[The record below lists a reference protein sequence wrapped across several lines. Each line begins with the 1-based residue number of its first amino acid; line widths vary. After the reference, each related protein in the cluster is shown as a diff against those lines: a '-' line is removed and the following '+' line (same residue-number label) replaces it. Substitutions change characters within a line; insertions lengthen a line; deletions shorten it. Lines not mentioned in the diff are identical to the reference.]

1 MAADRRRGAS
11 PGARGAEAR
20 AAEALAAALDERF
33 GLALPPGDAAAL
45 ARRLRHRIA
54 ERALEDLASYVEYL
68 LHGAGEDAWEAL
80 AETLTANESRVF
92 EPPADYLPL
101 LELGDSLRA
110 RRAAAGVEPGAP
122 FRALSAG
129 CGTGEEAWS
138 LAIAL
143 AEARLRVP
151 ALSFEVVGVDL
162 GAHSVAA
169 ARRGV
174 YASSRFATLPP
185 ELCERHLAAR
195 DGVLLVRDLRR
206 STRFARANLAAP
218 DALRPLGGFDL
229 VFARGVLPAMT
240 PRARAAAL
248 ANLAAGLV
256 PGGVLLLGP
265 GESLEGAGPALLP
278 VRWGERHA
286 YERPGA
292 PGALG
297 PSLLPEEDRVPEPGT
312 ALVAHSSPVA
322 RAWIRLRLEQ
332 RGLRVEEAADGVA
345 ALESAARGRA
355 RSLSLLER
363 ALPPEGAPWVAD
375 RLLETGAATRD
386 RIVAI
391 SPLGGE
397 GAAGGEGGRGAGPD
411 GALRTAPLPLT
422 DAALEPLLAGAAG

>member
-1 MAADRRRGAS
+1 MAADRRRGAAGS
-11 PGARGAEAR
+11 ARSAEAR
-20 AAEALAAALDERF
+20 ALEALAAALDERF
-33 GLALPPGDAAAL
+33 GLALPPGGAEAL
-45 ARRLRHRIA
+45 TRRLRHRIA
-54 ERALEDLASYVEYL
+54 DRALDDLEAYVEHL
-68 LHGAGEDAWEAL
+68 LHGAGDEAWEAL

-92 EPPADYLPL
+92 EAPSDYLPL
-101 LELGDSLRA
+101 FELGDSLRA
-110 RRAAAGVEPGAP
+110 RRAAVGVGAGGPV
-122 FRALSAG
+122 RALSAG
-129 CGTGEEAWS
+129 SGTGEEAWS

-162 GAHSVAA
+162 CARAVAA

-174 YASSRFATLPP
+174 YASSRFASLPP
-185 ELCERHLAAR
+185 DLRERHLEAR
-195 DGVLLVRDLRR
+195 DGLLLVGDLRR

-218 DALRPLGGFDL
+218 DALRPLGEFDL
-229 VFARGVLPAMT
+229 VFARGVLPALT

-248 ANLAAGLV
+248 ANLAAGLT

-265 GESLEGAGPALLP
+265 GESLEGAAPGLLP
-278 VRWGERHA
+278 IRWGERHA
-286 YERPGA
+286 YERTGA

-297 PSLLPEEDRVPEPGT
+297 PALLPDEDRVPEPGT
-312 ALVAHSSPVA
+312 ALVAHSSPLA
-322 RAWIRLRLEQ
+322 RTWLRLRLEQ
-332 RGLRVEEAADGVA
+332 RGLRVEEAADGIA

-355 RSLSLLER
+355 RSLYLLER

-386 RIVAI
+386 RILAI
-391 SPLGGE
+391 APLVGGPD
-397 GAAGGEGGRGAGPD
+397 GEDAGGRGAEPG